1 MTLRSNSSMQK
12 NIHASY
18 AIQSYCC
25 SYNRFNQ
32 QYDGVWVFSKLH
44 VYELSDICPSVWL
57 CSYNIFITC
66 FPSFLWQ
73 APQAPHDKRLSSD
86 TMKDCVCVCDIFYI
100 KFSGKQKTST
110 QPPTNQPTHQ
120 PTNPNHPILG
130 CSTTEFLSHFA
141 FPPSTTTASLP
152 GARNFRRKNGAKAW
166 RRRGRCGESPPTSV
180 AWGMGTEKLFCHW
193 SMTMK
198 IYMKNNRIKCSL
210 KQVIG
215 ITSQKSI
222 HL

>member
-1 MTLRSNSSMQK
+1 MYGFVAITSSSL
-12 NIHASY
+12 ASHP
-18 AIQSYCC
+18 
-25 SYNRFNQ
+25 FF
-32 QYDGVWVFSKLH
+32 GKLH
-44 VYELSDICPSVWL
+44 KLHMIRDSPVIPWK
-57 CSYNIFITC
+57 I
-66 FPSFLWQ
+66 
-73 APQAPHDKRLSSD
+73 
-86 TMKDCVCVCDIFYI
+86 VCVCDIFYI